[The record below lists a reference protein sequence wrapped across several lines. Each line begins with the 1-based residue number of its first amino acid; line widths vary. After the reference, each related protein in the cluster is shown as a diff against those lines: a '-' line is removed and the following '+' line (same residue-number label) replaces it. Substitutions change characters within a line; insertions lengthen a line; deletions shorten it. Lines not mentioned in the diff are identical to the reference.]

1 MKNKYLEKILNDLM
15 YDIEFMGNE
24 SDDEGMEILQNDLE
38 KALEIVERIRN
49 DI

>member
-38 KALEIVERIRN
+38 KALKIVERIRN